1 MTMISHPDRLAAK
14 LDLAGRL
21 TGYSNQPYTYTG
33 PNVENIHPLQW
44 SSGGMVYNRDAAVVE
59 TVCRSSVAAWY
70 SHTAEG
76 CWRVIQVDA
85 NHATNDSVADFA
97 QHIPAFELLVTPLDT
112 VVHEGPA
119 GGPLS
124 NTVTTRT
131 VEAPVTARGGIAYR
145 IVLPETTASGP
156 ELLVTP
162 GGSTQGSLAPGTGF
176 DVEETINVN
185 GVPCG
190 DYERTYSIIDT
201 THNFTDHIRHV
212 FKIQCR

>member
-1 MTMISHPDRLAAK
+1 
-14 LDLAGRL
+14 
-21 TGYSNQPYTYTG
+21 
-33 PNVENIHPLQW
+33 
-44 SSGGMVYNRDAAVVE
+44 MVYNRDAEVVE

-70 SHTAEG
+70 SRSAEG
-76 CWRVIQVDA
+76 CYRVAQVNAD
-85 NHATNDSVADFA
+85 HATNDSVADFA

-112 VVHEGPA
+112 VVHEGLA
-119 GGPLS
+119 GGPMS
-124 NTVTTRT
+124 NPVMMRT
-131 VEAPVTARGGIAYR
+131 VEAPVTAPGGIAYR
-145 IVLPETTASGP
+145 IVLPDTTASGP

-201 THNFTDHIRHV
+201 THGFTDRIRHV
-212 FKIQCR
+212 FKIQCH